1 MDSNGTRFH
10 LLLGERDWA
19 ACTDARDGSVS
30 LGDHFQREPV
40 TCGSGGDNG
49 GFGFD
54 RARHE
59 LTLRPCLVQFVAA
72 RNDRPPDPD
81 GADRR
86 GAARDRYGNFYW
98 IGDSPTEIRI
108 IPAATG
114 VATHFWSAGDGLS
127 PVRERRYGDFHPQA
141 ADAPPPTLRFAGLAV
156 TDDHYLIVGVVDPPG
171 LLVFDLHAGG
181 PPQQFCWPFDSSLT
195 REGLVAQGRPNA
207 PAVPFAPF
215 DLAARAGGGVW
226 ILDRVHA
233 RYWALDAHLGVE
245 DLDQPPAE
253 LRPEQRDDFQPVGGG
268 VRRTAARTWPRG
280 VPLDGLDPIAIEGLP
295 DGSVLVLDRGTEGAS
310 RLWRDGVARRFGNPV
325 PLETFHIDAYDM
337 AFVPADDAAATA
349 TGRLY
354 VAALEGNQSFAYDLT
369 DKGPDALEVVLA
381 TDYFPMRL
389 FGGKALIAAP
399 PVVFY
404 DFFEGWI
411 PLTVQ
416 RRPRYAATAALVT
429 PRLDGREPGCVWHRL
444 MLDACMPPDSAM
456 RVRSRAADD
465 PRDLELTPWQTEP
478 VPYFR
483 RTGSELPFAPAPR
496 ADHDGTWE
504 LLFQRAHGRYLQI
517 ELTLTGNERV
527 TPRVRALRA
536 YYPRFSYLE
545 QYLPSVYRDDEDSAW
560 FLDRF
565 LANFEGFFTA
575 IEDRIAT
582 VQALLDVRSAP
593 SDALEWLA
601 GWFGVAL
608 DPAWTDEKRRL
619 FIQHAIDFFQ
629 QRGTVTGL
637 KTAVTLAIDDCIDPA
652 MFTDRP
658 VRQRITDRIRI
669 VETFQTRRTPAP
681 VAGVAG
687 VAGDPTSGAG
697 PREVRIETR
706 WQPAQNRRALNDRFV
721 DWLRANGMAVPDGAE
736 FPVREPGDDAA
747 ARLWRQFA
755 RDVLGF
761 VPSAQSADGNAWR
774 EFLSR
779 RYPTATAIGLAY
791 GITANVADV
800 PLPDRLPPDGAPLVD
815 WYQFES
821 VVVAMRRTA
830 NRFSVLLPV
839 SRSDDTDESRRD
851 RLALVR
857 RVIDLEKPAHTVFD
871 VRFYWALFRLGEAR
885 LGDDTL
891 VDRGGRAPDLLPPL
905 RLGQGHLAEGHL
917 APGHPQD
924 VRDRRIVGRDWVG

>member
-1 MDSNGTRFH
+1 MDANGTRCH

-30 LGDHFQREPV
+30 LGDHFRREPV
-40 TCGSGGDNG
+40 TCGSGDDSG

-54 RARHE
+54 RTRHE
-59 LTLRPCLVQFVAA
+59 LTLRPCLVRFVAA
-72 RNDRPPDPD
+72 QNDRPPDPD
-81 GADRR
+81 AADRR

-98 IGDSPTEIRI
+98 IGDSPAEIRI

-127 PVRERRYGDFHPQA
+127 CIRERRYGDFHPQEPDA
-141 ADAPPPTLRFAGLAV
+141 APPALRFAGLAV
-156 TDDHYLIVGVVDPPG
+156 TDDHYLIVGVLDPPG

-181 PPQQFCWPFDSSLT
+181 PPQQFCWPNPS
-195 REGLVAQGRPNA
+195 
-207 PAVPFAPF
+207 AVPFAPF
-215 DLAARAGGGVW
+215 DIAARAGGGVW
-226 ILDRVHA
+226 ILDRLNA

-245 DLDQPPAE
+245 DFEQVPNE
-253 LRPEQRDDFQPVGGG
+253 LRPERRDDFQPVGGG

-280 VPLDGLDPIAIEGLP
+280 VSLEGLDPFAIEGLP
-295 DGSVLVLDRGTEGAS
+295 DGSVLVLDRGTGGAS
-310 RLWRDGVARRFGNPV
+310 RLWRDGAARRFGTLV
-325 PLETFHIDAYDM
+325 PIETFHIDAYDM
-337 AFVPADDAAATA
+337 TFVPAKDAGGSA

-369 DKGPDALEVVLA
+369 DKGPDGLEVALA

-389 FGGKALIAAP
+389 FGGKALVAAP
-399 PVVFY
+399 PHVYY

-416 RRPRYAATAALVT
+416 RRPRYAASAALVT
-429 PRLDGREPGCVWHRL
+429 PRLDGRDPGCVWHRL
-444 MLDACMPPDSAM
+444 MLDACMPPDSSV

-465 PRDLELTPWQTEP
+465 ARDLELTPWQPEP

-483 RTGSELPFAPAPR
+483 RSGSELPLAPARR

-504 LLFQRAHGRYLQI
+504 LLFQRARGRYLQI
-517 ELTLTGNERV
+517 ELTLSGNERV

-565 LANFEGFFTA
+565 LANFEGFFTS
-575 IEDRIAT
+575 IEDRIAA

-593 SDALEWLA
+593 SDTLEWLA

-619 FIQHAIDFFQ
+619 FIQHATEFFR
-629 QRGTVTGL
+629 QRGTVNGL
-637 KTAVTLAIDDCIDPA
+637 KNAVSLAIEDCVDPA

-669 VETFQTRRTPAP
+669 VETFQTRRTPA
-681 VAGVAG
+681 V
-687 VAGDPTSGAG
+687 VAGDPTGGAG
-697 PREVRIETR
+697 PREVRIEAR
-706 WQPAQNRRALNDRFV
+706 WQPAQHRRALNDRFV
-721 DWLRANGMAVPDGAE
+721 EWLRANGMDVPDGAE
-736 FPVREPGDDAA
+736 FPVREPGDESA

-761 VPSAQSADGNAWR
+761 VPSAGGADENAWR

-779 RYPTATAIGLAY
+779 RYPTATALGLAY
-791 GITANVADV
+791 RVTTTTAGM
-800 PLPDRLPPDGAPLVD
+800 PLPDRLPPDGAPLAD

-821 VVVAMRRTA
+821 VVTAMRRTA

-891 VDRGGRAPDLLPPL
+891 IDRGGRAPDLLPPL
-905 RLGQGHLAEGHL
+905 RLGQGHLAEAHL

-924 VRDRRIVGRDWVG
+924 VRDRRIVGRDWVE